1 MSLEHKAVMRC
12 AIYTR
17 KSSEEG
23 LEQSFNSLD
32 AQRESSEA
40 FILSQRQEGWRVV
53 PTRYDDGGYSGG
65 TMDRPA
71 LQRLL
76 EDVEANR
83 VNIIV
88 VYKVDRLTRSLSDF
102 AKIVEAL
109 DARGVSF
116 VSVTQQFNTTSSMGR
131 LTLNILLSFAQF
143 EREVTGERIRDKIA
157 ASKKKGMWM
166 GGLVPL
172 GYDLEGRKLVP
183 NTKES
188 QLVCKIFSLY
198 LKVGCVSRLAV
209 QLDRENVRSKSW
221 VTRTGARLGGVAFAR
236 GALYGLLRNRLY
248 IGEIRHRDQ
257 CYPGEHK
264 GVVPRDLWE
273 KVQAQL
279 NSNLRT
285 RRKSAREQA
294 SSLLTGLVEDGAG
307 NRFTPSFTI
316 RRGRRYRY
324 YVSQLTSK
332 IHGGERDGSTRVPAH
347 ELESRV
353 IEKLL
358 AFLKSDADVFDR
370 LSTGDE
376 SPALGRNLL
385 ATAKKLASRLPSLPA
400 DDLRDLLGVFLQR
413 VIIQENSIE
422 MRIRRKD
429 LRQLLESGGKLPAA
443 DLLHGVRLTDVD
455 DLISLSM
462 EAKRKRF
469 GGEIHLVVP
478 PNSTLAIAHPKP
490 SLIKAVARAH
500 GWYEK
505 AVQGTPFDIRS
516 LAQQAG
522 MTERY
527 VGKVFRCALL
537 APDII
542 ESILEGRQPHDLN
555 FEKLCQHV
563 PQSWAEQRE
572 HFGFPPVSSQRSK
585 SLLQ

>member
-1 MSLEHKAVMRC
+1 MSPEIKPIVRC

-65 TMDRPA
+65 TMERPA
-71 LQRLL
+71 LKRLL
-76 EDVEANR
+76 EDVEAQK
-83 VNIIV
+83 VNVIV

-183 NTKES
+183 SSKEAE
-188 QLVCKIFSLY
+188 LVCMIFSLY
-198 LKVGCVSRLAV
+198 LKLGCVSKLAL
-209 QLDRENVRSKSW
+209 QLDREKVRSKVW
-221 VTRTGARLGGVAFAR
+221 LTRTRARLGGLPFAR
-236 GALYGLLRNRLY
+236 GALYALLRNRLY
-248 IGEIRHRDQ
+248 VGEIRHRDQ
-257 CYPGEHK
+257 WYPGEHK
-264 GVVPRDLWE
+264 GIVPRDLWD

-285 RRKSAREQA
+285 RRKRVRDQA
-294 SSLLTGLVEDGAG
+294 SSLLTGLVEDASG

-316 RRGRRYRY
+316 KRGRRYRY
-324 YVSQLTSK
+324 YVSQLAIK
-332 IHGGERDGSTRVPAH
+332 NLAGDHNGPTRVPAS
-347 ELESRV
+347 ELESRI

-358 AFLKSDADVFDR
+358 AFLKSDSDVFDG
-370 LSTGDE
+370 LGAENE
-376 SPALGRNLL
+376 SPAISRKLVAAAKNL
-385 ATAKKLASRLPSLPA
+385 AVRLPLLPSN
-400 DDLRDLLGVFLQR
+400 DLRDLLAAFLRGV
-413 VIIQENSIE
+413 VIQENTIE
-422 MRIRRKD
+422 VMFSRKE
-429 LRQLLESGGKLPAA
+429 LRLVLENGGKVTASNLG
-443 DLLHGVRLTDVD
+443 LRKSVD
-455 DLISLSM
+455 ANDLISLTI
-462 EAKRKRF
+462 EAKRKRY
-469 GGEIHLVVP
+469 GGEVHLVVASDS
-478 PNSTLAIAHPKP
+478 NDAVRNPKS
-490 SLIKAVARAH
+490 SLIKAIARAH

-505 AVQGTPFDIRS
+505 VVHGDAPDVRS
-516 LAQQAG
+516 LARRAG
-522 MTERY
+522 LTERY
-527 VGKVFRCALL
+527 VGKVFGCAFL
-537 APDII
+537 APDIV
-542 ESILEGRQPHDLN
+542 ESILEGRQPADLN
-555 FEKLCQHV
+555 FEKLCERA
-563 PQSWAEQRE
+563 PLSWAEQRE
-572 HFGFPPVSSQRSK
+572 QFGFPPASQCQSK